1 MLYGVWR
8 GRFRI
13 LQMAF
18 AKSDNGIWVS
28 GVWCMVYGVR
38 CIVYAIYT
46 FKRSLRRIVYDRI

>member
-28 GVWCMVYGVR
+28 GVWCMVYGVW
-38 CIVYAIYT
+38 CTVYSIRYIYIQA
-46 FKRSLRRIVYDRI
+46 FP